1 MKRILLAMLC
11 AVLMLSLSGCFGQKP
26 SYENIET
33 AQAVSFETVS
43 YKDYKN
49 DLDGLVK
56 YLQALNYLPSK
67 TDPTEMLSEV
77 IGAKK
82 GYRYIYNVDNSNVVC
97 ELYEFDTEK
106 KNENAARVIAEIK
119 ETGSFHLFGKDEVDK
134 DVTYSAVLSDTEKYM
149 MIYTDGSNNEGNV
162 VRKKETEKSFKGFY
176 SNKTTEESSKT
187 GESSET
193 EESSET
199 GEGSKTEESSKAA

>member
-106 KNENAARVIAEIK
+106 KN
-119 ETGSFHLFGKDEVDK
+119 
-134 DVTYSAVLSDTEKYM
+134 DTSM
-149 MIYTDGSNNEGNV
+149 
-162 VRKKETEKSFKGFY
+162 
-176 SNKTTEESSKT
+176 
-187 GESSET
+187 
-193 EESSET
+193 
-199 GEGSKTEESSKAA
+199 